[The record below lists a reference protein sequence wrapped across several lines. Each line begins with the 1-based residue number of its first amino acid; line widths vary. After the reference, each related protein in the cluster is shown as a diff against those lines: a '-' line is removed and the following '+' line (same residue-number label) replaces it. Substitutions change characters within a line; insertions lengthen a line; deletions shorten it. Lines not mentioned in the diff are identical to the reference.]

1 MVTFTLGITRSGA
14 VSYESTALKLK
25 ARGPRRTTPDTG
37 SPVLGPASQCVRL
50 GTVTPA
56 PRSVD
61 LGTRL
66 QLPILAPVAD

>member
-50 GTVTPA
+50 GTVTL
-56 PRSVD
+56 PRSHTGHTHFD
-61 LGTRL
+61 K
-66 QLPILAPVAD
+66 